1 MCFPYVHHCIPYI
14 RMFSAYV
21 SPASSL
27 TKPTAQAP
35 ARAAK
40 GVVQVSRVGDGAGE
54 SWLNYREVA
63 TISPLFS
70 I

>member
-1 MCFPYVHHCIPYI
+1 
-14 RMFSAYV
+14 MFSAYV

-40 GVVQVSRVGDGAGE
+40 GVVQVARVGDQMALEKVG
-54 SWLNYREVA
+54 
-63 TISPLFS
+63 
-70 I
+70 